1 MKECLFC
8 KIYEQKSDVLFEND
22 KFFVIL
28 DKFPINPGH
37 LLIIAKNHIE
47 TFEDLSD
54 DDFFYLKKIISKSKE
69 FLERSDLKDLYENM
83 SPINEKSLLFI
94 EYALKSIYLHKK
106 PDGYNFGL
114 NEGQAAGQT
123 ISHLHFHLIPRY
135 FNDVP
140 NPTGGIRYVIYDKA
154 NYEKMLL

>member
-28 DKFPINPGH
+28 DKFPVNPGH
-37 LLIIAKNHIE
+37 MLIIPIKHIE
-47 TFEDLSD
+47 SIEDLSD
-54 DDFFYLKKIISKSKE
+54 NDLFYLKKAISKSKE
-69 FLERSDLKDLYENM
+69 FIEKNDLKDLYENL
-83 SPINEKSLLFI
+83 SPINEKSLDFI
-94 EYALKSIYLHKK
+94 ENALKSSYISKK

-114 NEGQAAGQT
+114 NEGEAAGQT

-154 NYEKMLL
+154 NYKS

>member
-28 DKFPINPGH
+28 DKFPVNPGH
-37 LLIIAKNHIE
+37 MLIIPIKHIE
-47 TFEDLSD
+47 SIEDLSD
-54 DDFFYLKKIISKSKE
+54 NDFFYLKKAISKSKE
-69 FLERSDLKDLYENM
+69 FIEKNDLKDLYENL
-83 SPINEKSLLFI
+83 SPINEKSLDFI
-94 EYALKSIYLHKK
+94 ENALKSSYISKK

-123 ISHLHFHLIPRY
+123 ISHLHF
-135 FNDVP
+135 
-140 NPTGGIRYVIYDKA
+140 
-154 NYEKMLL
+154 

>member
-28 DKFPINPGH
+28 DKFPVNPGH
-37 LLIIAKNHIE
+37 MLIIPIKHIE
-47 TFEDLSD
+47 SIEDLSD
-54 DDFFYLKKIISKSKE
+54 NDFFYLKKAISKSKE
-69 FLERSDLKDLYENM
+69 FIEKNDLKDLYENL
-83 SPINEKSLLFI
+83 SPINEKSLDFI
-94 EYALKSIYLHKK
+94 ENALKSSYISKK

-154 NYEKMLL
+154 NYKS